1 MKATGVVRRIDEL
14 GRIVIP
20 KEIRKNFRI
29 REGENIE
36 IFISDD
42 DSIVL
47 KKQSTLNNLNDLAN
61 IITESIYQINNKN
74 VLITD
79 TNNIISIEGDL
90 KKEYK
95 NQNLSS
101 DFFKLLESR
110 TKIIEK
116 KISNIKIIDQELR
129 ASYIITPILINGDL
143 MGSIIILSDSSV
155 DNVDVSLSDVA
166 LKILT
171 KYIEQ

>member
-1 MKATGVVRRIDEL
+1 MKATGVIRRIDEL

-29 REGENIE
+29 KEGENIE

-47 KKQSTLNNLNDLAN
+47 KKHSTLSNINEIAK
-61 IITESIYQINNKN
+61 IITESINQLNNKC

-79 TNNIISIEGDL
+79 TSNIISITGNY
-90 KKEYK
+90 KKEYLNK
-95 NQNLSS
+95 TISPE
-101 DFFKLLESR
+101 FYKLLESR
-110 TKIIEK
+110 NKVIEYK
-116 KISNIKIIDQELR
+116 RKQIKIIDEEITV
-129 ASYIITPILINGDL
+129 SYIINPILLNGDL
-143 MGSIIILSDSSV
+143 VGSIVIISDDTV
-155 DNVDVSLSDVA
+155 DNIDISLSDLA
-166 LKILT
+166 LKFLI